1 MFLFPI
7 FAFSSVS
14 YPVAHSSFLFYFRF
28 VILFLCIYL
37 LFSVSFTSVILFYF
51 FLFFV
56 FVFVFFFH
64 FLLFY
69 YTLFF
74 FPPLSCLPFPRLHL
88 RFLLCLVIVLVL
100 FTILPFTISSPSL
113 TNSDHLLFPSILSLS
128 LPPYSYPLTFSMR
141 CQNSIENAPIIIC
154 P

>member
-1 MFLFPI
+1 MFNYTLSQVDMRVSYF
-7 FAFSSVS
+7 FVSVS
-14 YPVAHSSFLFYFRF
+14 HFRFFFCFLSGGSFLLSFFTFVLLFY
-28 VILFLCIYL
+28 FLCIYL

-74 FPPLSCLPFPRLHL
+74 SPPLSCLPFPRLHL

-113 TNSDHLLFPSILSLS
+113 TNSDNPPLPLHS
-128 LPPYSYPLTFSMR
+128 LPFS
-141 CQNSIENAPIIIC
+141 SSLFLSPHV
-154 P
+154 